1 MDNQKKILTRIQ
13 LINWHYFEN
22 ERISVNGS
30 TLVSG
35 ENTAGKST
43 ILDAIQLVLTTNTR
57 RFNVAANEKGNRTL
71 KGYVRCKEGN
81 VGETY
86 LRKNV
91 VPANVA
97 LEFYEEKGDR
107 YFVIGVHMTSQDE
120 ESAVTTRWYVE
131 ECRLE
136 DLSFVVNNRPALAEE
151 FRVGGKRIRYIEQ
164 KHAAKDRFKRRL
176 GNLEDKFFDIIPKSL
191 AFKPMDNVKEF
202 INKFVL
208 SEKKIDVASLREN
221 IETLSE
227 LEYLLERSQKQ
238 YTALEEILGIYEKIE
253 KKEHDISVNEILLA
267 LANKDALQQELEEQ
281 EKEIRLKK
289 QYVEGNRQ
297 ELDAVMQKRSAL
309 EEQIIAINVA
319 IQSNSS
325 NKMIEDIKRRI
336 KQLDGE
342 ITEQEVCKKKL
353 KEQVK
358 IAVQYMQSAAKLQ
371 DIELQNIEHTNIRYT
386 NSPYQNIIGQQFL
399 LELQSALLTN
409 TELSLL
415 LSETHRNEK
424 SKVIEKMEVFQNKYL
439 EQIRN
444 TYAGLQY
451 RMQQLNESINEL
463 QGRLKELENR
473 KLLFPQ
479 QTITLKKA
487 IEKEFERRNI
497 HSSVH
502 ILAELLEIT
511 DEKWRNAVEG
521 YFHQQKFY
529 LIVEPEYYDIAL
541 EVYDR
546 KRAQI
551 HTAGIINTKKIPLGD
566 EIKNESL
573 AYVVKSENRYAK
585 AYANYLLG
593 RVVRCENVGELE
605 QYNIAITPQCML
617 YQGYVVRHINPSHYK
632 DPYIGQHAYRT
643 QIVNTRMLL
652 EEKGIERGRMREE
665 LKLYSDVLEI
675 EKRFDFTILKLYLNA
690 PAKKAE
696 LQEQLTHEK
705 VELQKASND
714 PSLIQLQIDLGEKEE
729 EKKTI
734 TEEEKRLNEENARLQ
749 NQIETLEQ
757 NQQVKEKVFAAS
769 REELEAKMDA
779 DGVVYQ
785 EAQEKYMVNRKTK
798 TARKVAENFAPQR
811 SQFENEKTSYVDKMK
826 DLQYRYNTDFTQD
839 FVVGLSGITDYREA
853 AAKLRSVEMIRYE
866 EKLRQA
872 KQDCEQI
879 FRSDFLAKMKE
890 LIENARTEFRN
901 LNKAL
906 DSIYYGDDS
915 YHFKLSFDKKKEGLY
930 RMITSENN
938 QEGFNLWTAAFE
950 AQYHEEMAEL
960 FDKLM
965 TKDDQGQKIV
975 EEYTD
980 YRSYLDYDIE
990 IRKKDGRVQRF
1001 SDIYGEKSGSETQVP
1016 YYVAIAASFY
1026 QIYRYGNSVRIML
1039 LDEAFDKMDDERI
1052 GSMMD
1057 FFNGL
1062 DLQVIMATPPA
1073 KIEVIGEKVDTVLTA
1088 IRVGQTSIVEEY
1100 DF

>member
-1 MDNQKKILTRIQ
+1 MVIKMDNQKKILTRIQ
-13 LINWHYFEN
+13 LVNWHFFEN

-30 TLVSG
+30 TLISG

-57 RFNVAANEKGNRTL
+57 RFNVAANEKGNRSL
-71 KGYVRCKEGN
+71 KGYVRCKVGN

-97 LEFYEEKGDR
+97 LEFYEEKGNR

-120 ESAVTTRWYVE
+120 ESAVITKWYAE

-136 DLSFVVNNRPALAEE
+136 DLSFTVDNRPALSDE
-151 FRVGGKRIRYIEQ
+151 FRIGGKRIRYIEQ
-164 KHAAKDRFKRRL
+164 KNVAKDRFKRRL

-208 SEKKIDVASLREN
+208 SETKIDVASLREN

-238 YTALEEILGIYEKIE
+238 YSALENILETYERIE
-253 KKEHDISVNEILLA
+253 KKEHDIQVNDILLM
-267 LANKDALQQELEEQ
+267 LANKDALCQELEDIK
-281 EKEIRLKK
+281 KEIRLKR
-289 QYVEGNRQ
+289 QYVDSNRQ
-297 ELDAVMQKRSAL
+297 EIALVEQKITSL

-325 NKMIEDIKRRI
+325 NKMIEDAKRRI
-336 KQLDGE
+336 QQLQ
-342 ITEQEVCKKKL
+342 INISEQEEQEQELNEQIKKL
-353 KEQVK
+353 KQYLQCVSK
-358 IAVQYMQSAAKLQ
+358 IQEKVQYSVPSNSEISMLASEA
-371 DIELQNIEHTNIRYT
+371 DIKEKGKIIEKIEEFQGNQLEKIRNIYTELQYHMNQL
-386 NSPYQNIIGQQFL
+386 S
-399 LELQSALLTN
+399 N
-409 TELSLL
+409 T
-415 LSETHRNEK
+415 
-424 SKVIEKMEVFQNKYL
+424 
-439 EQIRN
+439 
-444 TYAGLQY
+444 
-451 RMQQLNESINEL
+451 INEL
-463 QGRLKELENR
+463 QGRLKELEKR
-473 KLLFPQ
+473 KLSFPE
-479 QTITLKKA
+479 QTVVLKEA

-497 HSSVH
+497 HASVY

-511 DEKWRNAVEG
+511 DEKWVNAVEG
-521 YFHQQKFY
+521 YFNKQKFY

-541 EVYDR
+541 DVYER
-546 KRAQI
+546 KRKQI
-551 HTAGIINTKKIPLGD
+551 HTAGIINTKKIPLID
-566 EIKNESL
+566 EVNNGSL

-593 RVVRCENVGELE
+593 RVVRCENVNQLE
-605 QYNIAITPQCML
+605 NHNIAITPQCML
-617 YQGYVVRHINPSHYK
+617 YQGYVVRHINPADYR
-632 DPYIGQHAYRT
+632 DPYIGQNAYRT
-643 QIVNTRMLL
+643 QIVNVRKLL
-652 EEKGIERGRMREE
+652 EEKSSERSTLREE
-665 LKLYSDVLEI
+665 IRLYSEI
-675 EKRFDFTILKLYLNA
+675 FESEKKFDFTILKLYINA

-696 LQEQLTHEK
+696 LQLQLTYEK
-705 VELQKASND
+705 VELEKASKD
-714 PSLIQLQIDLGEKEE
+714 PSLIQLQIDLGEKEK
-729 EKKTI
+729 EKKETV
-734 TEEEKRLNEENARLQ
+734 ENEKSLNKENARLL
-749 NQIETLEQ
+749 NQIETAEQTQQNKEIALGASVKVLE
-757 NQQVKEKVFAAS
+757 EKLDS
-769 REELEAKMDA
+769 
-779 DGVVYQ
+779 DGIVYQ
-785 EAQEKYMVNRKTK
+785 EALEKYNFNRKSK
-798 TARKVAENFAPQR
+798 TAQKIAENFAPQK
-811 SQFENEKTSYVDKMK
+811 SQFENEKMRLVDDMK
-826 DLQYRYNTDFTQD
+826 GLQYRYNTDFTQD
-839 FVVGLSGITDYREA
+839 FVVGLSGMTEYREA
-853 AAKLRSVEMIRYE
+853 AVKLRSVEMIRYE

-872 KQDCEQI
+872 KEDCEQI
-879 FRSDFLAKMKE
+879 FKTDFLAKMKN
-890 LIENARTEFRN
+890 LIEDAKTEFRN

-915 YHFKLSFDKKKEGLY
+915 YHFKIGFDKKKEGLY

-938 QEGFNLWTAAFE
+938 QEGINLWTTAFE
-950 AQYHEEMAEL
+950 EQYKEEMAEL

-965 TKDDQGQKIV
+965 TKDDNGQKIV

-990 IRKKDGRVQRF
+990 IRKKDGSVQRF

-1073 KIEVIGEKVDTVLTA
+1073 KIEIIGEKVDTVLTA
-1088 IRVGQTSIVEEY
+1088 IRVGQSSIVEEY

>member
-1 MDNQKKILTRIQ
+1 MVIEMDNQKKILTRIQ
-13 LINWHYFEN
+13 LVNWHYFEN

-30 TLVSG
+30 TLISG

-57 RFNVAANEKGNRTL
+57 RFNVAANEKGNRNL
-71 KGYVRCKEGN
+71 KGYVRCKVGN

-97 LEFYEEKGDR
+97 LEFYEEKGNR

-120 ESAVTTRWYVE
+120 ESPVITKWYTE

-136 DLSFVVNNRPALAEE
+136 DLSFTVDNRPALSDE
-151 FRVGGKRIRYIEQ
+151 FRVNGKRIRYIEQ
-164 KHAAKDRFKRRL
+164 KNAARDRFKRRL
-176 GNLEDKFFDIIPKSL
+176 GNLDDKFFDIIPKSL

-208 SEKKIDVASLREN
+208 SETKIDVASLREN

-238 YTALEEILGIYEKIE
+238 YSALENILDTYERIE
-253 KKEHDISVNEILLA
+253 KKEHDIQVNDILLMQ
-267 LANKDALQQELEEQ
+267 ANKDALYQDLEDIKKEIRFKRQFVEANSQELE
-281 EKEIRLKK
+281 L
-289 QYVEGNRQ
+289 V
-297 ELDAVMQKRSAL
+297 AQKMTAL
-309 EEQIIAINVA
+309 EEQIIAINVS

-325 NKMIEDIKRRI
+325 NKMIEDSKRRI
-336 KQLDGE
+336 GQLEDAISE
-342 ITEQEVCKKKL
+342 QDEQEQELNGQIKKL
-353 KEQVK
+353 KQYFQRVSQIQEK
-358 IAVQYMQSAAKLQ
+358 VQCSM
-371 DIELQNIEHTNIRYT
+371 IN
-386 NSPYQNIIGQQFL
+386 NS
-399 LELQSALLTN
+399 EM
-409 TELSLL
+409 SLL
-415 LSETHRNEK
+415 ASEEDIKEK
-424 SKVIEKMEVFQNKYL
+424 SKIIEKIEDFQENQL
-439 EQIRN
+439 EKIRN
-444 TYAGLQY
+444 IHTELQY
-451 RMQQLNESINEL
+451 QMSKLSDTINDL
-463 QGRLKELENR
+463 QGRLKELEKR
-473 KLLFPQ
+473 KLSFPD
-479 QTITLKKA
+479 QTVALKES

-497 HSSVH
+497 RSKVY

-511 DEKWRNAVEG
+511 DEKWVNAVEG
-521 YFHQQKFY
+521 YFNKQKFY
-529 LIVEPEYYDIAL
+529 LIVEPEYYDVAL

-546 KRAQI
+546 KRKQI
-551 HTAGIINTKKIPLGD
+551 HTAGIINTKKIPFTD
-566 EIKNESL
+566 EVNNNSL

-593 RVVRCENVGELE
+593 RVVRCETVDELE
-605 QYNIAITPQCML
+605 NYDIAINSQCML
-617 YQGYVVRHINPSHYK
+617 YQGYVVRHINPANYR
-632 DPYIGQHAYRT
+632 DPYIGQNAYRI
-643 QIVNTRMLL
+643 QIVNVKKLL
-652 EEKGIERGRMREE
+652 EEKSAERSKLREE
-665 LKLYSDVLEI
+665 IRLYSDVLES
-675 EKRFDFTILKLYLNA
+675 EKKFDFTILKLYINA
-690 PAKKAE
+690 PAKKSE
-696 LQEQLTHEK
+696 LLRQLTHEK
-705 VELQKASND
+705 IELKKASND
-714 PSLIQLQIDLGEKEE
+714 PSLIQLQIDLEEKEK
-729 EKKTI
+729 EKKAVA
-734 TEEEKRLNEENARLQ
+734 ENEKQLNKENARLS
-749 NQIETLEQ
+749 NQIETSVQMQQSKEMILADSTKALER
-757 NQQVKEKVFAAS
+757 KLDS
-769 REELEAKMDA
+769 

-785 EAQEKYMVNRKTK
+785 EALEKYNLNRKTK
-798 TARKVAENFAPQR
+798 TAKKIAENFAPQR
-811 SQFENEKTSYVDKMK
+811 SQFENEKTNLVDYMK
-826 DLQYRYNTDFTQD
+826 GLQYRYNTDFTQD
-839 FVVGLSGITDYREA
+839 FVVGLSGMTEYREA
-853 AAKLRSVEMIRYE
+853 AVKLKSVEMIRYE

-872 KQDCEQI
+872 KEDCEQI
-879 FRSDFLAKMKE
+879 FKSDFLSKMKE
-890 LIENARTEFRN
+890 LIESAKIEFRN

-915 YHFKLSFDKKKEGLY
+915 YHFKIGFDKKKEGLY

-938 QEGFNLWTAAFE
+938 QEGINLWTATFE
-950 AQYHEEMAEL
+950 EQYKEEMAEL

-965 TKDDQGQKIV
+965 TKDDNGQKIV

-990 IRKKDGRVQRF
+990 IRKKDGSVQRF

-1073 KIEVIGEKVDTVLTA
+1073 KIEIIGEKVDTVLTA
-1088 IRVGQTSIVEEY
+1088 IRVGQSSIVEEY

>member
-1 MDNQKKILTRIQ
+1 MVIKMNNQKKILTRIQ
-13 LINWHYFEN
+13 LVNWHYFEN

-30 TLVSG
+30 TLISG

-43 ILDAIQLVLTTNTR
+43 ILDAIQLVLTTNTH

-71 KGYVRCKEGN
+71 KGYVRCKMGN

-91 VPANVA
+91 VPANIA
-97 LEFYEEKGDR
+97 LEFYEEKENR

-120 ESAVTTRWYVE
+120 ESPVITKWYAE

-136 DLSFVVNNRPALAEE
+136 ELSFTVDNRPALSDE
-151 FRVGGKRIRYIEQ
+151 FRINGKRIRYIEQ
-164 KHAAKDRFKRRL
+164 KNAARDRFKRRL

-208 SEKKIDVASLREN
+208 SETKIDVASLREN

-238 YTALEEILGIYEKIE
+238 YSALENILNTYERIE
-253 KKEHDISVNEILLA
+253 KKEHDIQVNDILLM
-267 LANKDALQQELEEQ
+267 LANKDALYQDLEDIK
-281 EKEIRLKK
+281 KEIRLKR
-289 QYVEGNRQ
+289 QYVESNSQ
-297 ELDAVMQKRSAL
+297 ELELVAQKETAL

-325 NKMIEDIKRRI
+325 NKMIEDAKRRI
-336 KQLDGE
+336 VQLEDDISKQD
-342 ITEQEVCKKKL
+342 EQEQELNGQIKKL
-353 KEQVK
+353 KQYLQCVSK
-358 IAVQYMQSAAKLQ
+358 IQEKVQCSMLTNLEMSLLASEE
-371 DIELQNIEHTNIRYT
+371 DIKEKSRIIEKIEDFQENQLDKIRNIHTELQ
-386 NSPYQNIIGQQFL
+386 YQMK
-399 LELQSALLTN
+399 
-409 TELSLL
+409 L
-415 LSETHRNEK
+415 LSD
-424 SKVIEKMEVFQNKYL
+424 M
-439 EQIRN
+439 
-444 TYAGLQY
+444 
-451 RMQQLNESINEL
+451 INDL
-463 QGRLKELENR
+463 QGRLKELEKR
-473 KLLFPQ
+473 KLSYPE
-479 QTITLKKA
+479 QTVALKEA
-487 IEKEFERRNI
+487 IEKEFERRGI
-497 HSSVH
+497 HSTVY

-511 DEKWRNAVEG
+511 DEKWINAVEG
-521 YFHQQKFY
+521 YFNKQKFY
-529 LIVEPEYYDIAL
+529 LIVEPNYYDVAL

-546 KRAQI
+546 KRKQI
-551 HTAGIINTKKIPLGD
+551 HTAGIINTKRIPLED
-566 EIKNESL
+566 EVNNNSL

-593 RVVRCENVGELE
+593 RVVRCETVNELE
-605 QYNIAITPQCML
+605 NYDIAITPQCML
-617 YQGYVVRHINPSHYK
+617 YQGYVVRYINPENYR
-632 DPYIGQHAYRT
+632 DPYIGQNAYRT
-643 QIVNTRMLL
+643 QIVNVRNLM
-652 EEKGIERGRMREE
+652 EEKSTKRSELREE
-665 LKLYSDVLEI
+665 IRLYSDVLES
-675 EKRFDFTILKLYLNA
+675 ERKFDFTILKLYANA

-696 LQEQLTHEK
+696 LSRLLTRER
-705 VELQKASND
+705 VELEKASKD
-714 PSLIQLQIDLGEKEE
+714 PTLIQLQIDLGEKEN
-729 EKKTI
+729 EKKAVA
-734 TEEEKRLNEENARLQ
+734 ENEKTLNNENARLL
-749 NQIETLEQ
+749 NQIEYLEKSQQ
-757 NQQVKEKVFAAS
+757 NNEKALDESVKA
-769 REELEAKMDA
+769 LERKLDF
-779 DGVVYQ
+779 DGIVYQ
-785 EAQEKYMVNRKTK
+785 EAKEKYDINRKTK

-811 SQFENEKTSYVDKMK
+811 SQFENEKTNLVDKMK

-839 FVVGLSGITDYREA
+839 FVVGLSGMTEYREA
-853 AAKLRSVEMIRYE
+853 AVKLRSVEMIRYE

-872 KQDCEQI
+872 KDDCEQI
-879 FRSDFLAKMKE
+879 FKSDFLSKMKE
-890 LIENARTEFRN
+890 LIENAKIEFRN

-915 YHFKLSFDKKKEGLY
+915 YYFKIGFDKKKEGLY

-938 QEGFNLWTAAFE
+938 QEGINLWTATFE
-950 AQYHEEMAEL
+950 EQYKEEMAEL

-965 TKDDQGQKIV
+965 TKDDNGQKIV

-990 IRKKDGRVQRF
+990 IRKKDGSVQRF

-1073 KIEVIGEKVDTVLTA
+1073 KIEIIGEKVDTVLTA
-1088 IRVGQTSIVEEY
+1088 IRVGQSSIVEEY

>member
-1 MDNQKKILTRIQ
+1 MVIKMDNQKKILTRIQ
-13 LINWHYFEN
+13 LVNWHYFEN

-30 TLVSG
+30 TLISG

-57 RFNVAANEKGNRTL
+57 RFNVAANEKGNRSL
-71 KGYVRCKEGN
+71 KGYVRCKVGN

-97 LEFYEEKGDR
+97 LEFYEEKGNR

-120 ESAVTTRWYVE
+120 ESAVITKWYAE

-136 DLSFVVNNRPALAEE
+136 DLSFTVDNRPALADE
-151 FRVGGKRIRYIEQ
+151 FRIGGKRIRYIEQ
-164 KHAAKDRFKRRL
+164 KNAARDRFKRRL

-208 SEKKIDVASLREN
+208 SETKIDVASLREN

-238 YTALEEILGIYEKIE
+238 YSALETILDTYERIE
-253 KKEHDISVNEILLA
+253 KKEHDIQVNDILLM
-267 LANKDALQQELEEQ
+267 LANKDALYQELEDVK
-281 EKEIRLKK
+281 KEIRLKR
-289 QYVEGNRQ
+289 QYVESNDQ
-297 ELDAVMQKRSAL
+297 EVELLVQKLTAL

-319 IQSNSS
+319 IQSNSA
-325 NKMIEDIKRRI
+325 NKMIEDAKRRI
-336 KQLDGE
+336 RQLQADISE
-342 ITEQEVCKKKL
+342 HEEQEQKLNEQIGKL
-353 KEQVK
+353 KQYLQCVSK
-358 IAVQYMQSAAKLQ
+358 IQEKIQCSV
-371 DIELQNIEHTNIRYT
+371 RT
-386 NSPYQNIIGQQFL
+386 NSEMSML
-399 LELQSALLTN
+399 A
-409 TELSLL
+409 
-415 LSETHRNEK
+415 SEEDIKEK
-424 SKVIEKMEVFQNKYL
+424 SKIIEKIEEFQENQL
-439 EQIRN
+439 EKIRN
-444 TYAGLQY
+444 IHTELQY
-451 RMQQLNESINEL
+451 HMSQLNDIINEL
-463 QGRLKELENR
+463 QERLKELEKR
-473 KLLFPQ
+473 KLSFPE
-479 QTITLKKA
+479 QTVALKEA

-497 HSSVH
+497 HSKVH

-511 DEKWRNAVEG
+511 DERWINAVEG
-521 YFHQQKFY
+521 YFNKQKFY
-529 LIVEPEYYDIAL
+529 LIVEPEYYSVAL

-546 KRAQI
+546 KRKQI
-551 HTAGIINTKKIPLGD
+551 HTAGIINTGKIPLTD
-566 EIKNESL
+566 EVNNQSL

-593 RVVRCENVGELE
+593 RVVRCENVNELE
-605 QYNIAITPQCML
+605 NYDIAITPQCML
-617 YQGYVVRHINPSHYK
+617 YQGYVVRHINPANYR
-632 DPYIGQHAYRT
+632 DPYIGQNAYRT
-643 QIVNTRMLL
+643 QIVNVRRLL
-652 EEKGIERGRMREE
+652 EEKSTERRALREE
-665 LKLYSDVLEI
+665 ISLYGDVLES
-675 EKRFDFTILKLYLNA
+675 EKKFDFTILKLYINA

-696 LQEQLTHEK
+696 LSRQLTLEK
-705 VELQKASND
+705 VELEKASND
-714 PSLIQLQIDLGEKEE
+714 PSLIQLQIDLGQKEKEKKAVAE
-729 EKKTI
+729 NEKQ
-734 TEEEKRLNEENARLQ
+734 LNKENARLL
-749 NQIETLEQ
+749 NQIESLEQ
-757 NQQVKEKVFAAS
+757 TQQSKEATLTECVKV
-769 REELEAKMDA
+769 LEARLDS
-779 DGVVYQ
+779 DGAVYQ
-785 EAQEKYMVNRKTK
+785 EAQEKYNINRKTK

-811 SQFENEKTSYVDKMK
+811 SQFENERTNLVDGMK

-839 FVVGLSGITDYREA
+839 FVVGLSGMAEYREA
-853 AAKLRSVEMIRYE
+853 AVKLRSVEMIRYE

-872 KQDCEQI
+872 KDDCEQI
-879 FRSDFLAKMKE
+879 FKSDFLSKMKE
-890 LIENARTEFRN
+890 LIENAKIEFRN

-915 YHFKLSFDKKKEGLY
+915 YHFKIGFDKKKEGLY

-938 QEGFNLWTAAFE
+938 QEGINLWTATFE
-950 AQYHEEMAEL
+950 EQYKEEMAEL

-965 TKDDQGQKIV
+965 TKDDNGQKIV

-990 IRKKDGRVQRF
+990 IRKKDGSVQRF

-1073 KIEVIGEKVDTVLTA
+1073 KIEIIGEKVDTVLTA
-1088 IRVGQTSIVEEY
+1088 IRVGQSSIVEEY